1 MKDCTGPSANWCPNC
16 GDCKCPLNEYN
27 ERTLDDFDC
36 PLHSYKS
43 SHAEEEEIK
52 NMKSPIHKN
61 EAYPILE
68 VKSSL
73 DQEPPKPGQFDC
85 WQRLINRYN
94 FENVFKTGLV
104 RKLEYGNL
112 HELKKLMIER
122 RQLGIER
129 YETVLQAFNGRKA
142 IDDLLAEQLDSL
154 AYSEQVSI
162 ETPELTEEMLKWQR
176 VTINSIQ
183 RLIEFKSKQE
193 KKETLECKLAK
204 L

>member
-1 MKDCTGPSANWCPNC
+1 MKNCIGSSANWCPNC
-16 GDCKCPLNEYN
+16 GDCKCPLNEYD
-27 ERTLDDFDC
+27 ERTLEDSNC

-43 SHAEEEEIK
+43 NHAEEEIE
-52 NMKSPIHKN
+52 NMKCPLHKN

-68 VKSSL
+68 IKSSL
-73 DQEPPKPGQFDC
+73 DQELPKPGQFDC

-94 FENVFKTGLV
+94 FENVYKTGLI
-104 RKLEYGNL
+104 RNLNLSNL
-112 HELKKLMIER
+112 HELKDLMIER
-122 RQLGIER
+122 RQLGIDR
-129 YETVLQAFNGRKA
+129 YRTVLQAFNGRKA

>member
-1 MKDCTGPSANWCPNC
+1 MSEDCTGSSANWCPNC

-43 SHAEEEEIK
+43 SHAEEEIE
-52 NMKSPIHKN
+52 NMKDN
-61 EAYPILE
+61 TFNVLE
-68 VKSSL
+68 MDRAFKKSSL

-85 WQRLINRYN
+85 WQRLINRYS
-94 FENVFKTGLV
+94 FENVFKTGLI
-104 RKLEYGNL
+104 RKLDCSNISK
-112 HELKKLMIER
+112 LKQLMVER

-176 VTINSIQ
+176 VTINAIQ
-183 RLIEFKSKQE
+183 KLIEFKSKKEE
-193 KKETLECKLAK
+193 K
-204 L
+204 